1 MLRGLRT
8 RFFNEKRAK
17 KKDDLL
23 NCSAIGLAARHHSP
37 MRVNGHHG
45 HSASGNREGQRRQD
59 NDLLHGGLPS
69 SDGAQ
74 KYPTP
79 TPPKGIDKNLA

>member
-1 MLRGLRT
+1 MLRGLRA

-23 NCSAIGLAARHHSP
+23 NCSAIGVAARHHSP

-45 HSASGNREGQRRQD
+45 HSASGNCEGQRRQD
-59 NDLLHGGLPS
+59 NDLLHGGSLPVIKL
-69 SDGAQ
+69 DRA
-74 KYPTP
+74 PDWTAM
-79 TPPKGIDKNLA
+79 L